1 MEIKKLLATTPE
13 TLAMRQREALL
24 KEVQST
30 FSKLV
35 THLQKGEFDKA
46 QTMLFD
52 SPAGDGHGCAN
63 VCVSFD
69 HVFDG
74 DFAFS
79 SADIGDVIARLE
91 ALEKVL

>member
-74 DFAFS
+74 VGGC